1 MNQKK
6 RRFIS
11 VRAKILWSLVFVSV
25 PLMIAVV
32 LTTYSLSIS
41 RVERIGMQL
50 FGAICGVPQGK
61 IQSRAQVSV

>member
-32 LTTYSLSIS
+32 LTTYTARSTASTVAASAPLWTASSTLPI
-41 RVERIGMQL
+41 
-50 FGAICGVPQGK
+50 
-61 IQSRAQVSV
+61 